1 MHGRGPGRAF
11 IVDGGNSWSCL
22 SAVRSLAEAGWT
34 VSVGSPN
41 AQGLSSS
48 SRFVTGRYDV
58 PTLDDGLKPF
68 LAAIRD
74 AVARSRA
81 DVVFGGGD
89 AEVFALSL
97 DRDAIAATVPYPA
110 ADVVRRAFDKY
121 ELGELAKQAGLDVP
135 NTYEPGDVIDIDG
148 PIVVKSRWHWD
159 PDLDQHSTRV
169 EASVERG
176 RANIQRRV
184 DEIRGLGATALLQ
197 ERLDGDH
204 LSFIAVRGRDGNILG
219 SLYQQIDRRWPVGAG
234 WTVRAHTLPMNPHLA
249 AGVEQLLQDI
259 EWTGLVELEFI
270 RPADGRVCL
279 IDFNGRFYGSME
291 LAQKAGINFPDLW
304 ASDAT
309 GREVCAAPPARV
321 GVHFQRFGGD
331 MRRANVERRGG
342 RWHDMLRHARLRADR
357 DPQRVPDRRPPP
369 AQHVPEASHLR
380 AALTR

>member
-1 MHGRGPGRAF
+1 MHGRGPGRAL
-11 IVDGGNSWSCL
+11 IVDGGNSWSSL

-34 VSVGSPN
+34 VSVGSPG

-58 PTLDDGLKPF
+58 PLLDDGLKPF
-68 LAAIRD
+68 LEATRD
-74 AVARSRA
+74 GVIRSRA

-89 AEVFALSL
+89 AEVIALSL
-97 DRDAIAATVPYPA
+97 DRDSIEAIVPYPP
-110 ADVVRRAFDKY
+110 VETVRRAFDKY
-121 ELGELAKQAGLDVP
+121 ELGELAQKAGLDVP
-135 NTYEPGDVIDIDG
+135 DTVEAPATIESDG

-184 DEIRGLGATALLQ
+184 DEIRALGATALLQ

-204 LSFIAVRGRDGNILG
+204 LSFIAARSHDGHILG
-219 SLYQQIDRRWPVGAG
+219 ALYQQIDRRWPVGAG

-249 AGVEQLLQDI
+249 VVVEQLLRDI

-270 RPADGRVCL
+270 RPADGRVCV

-309 GREVCAAPPARV
+309 GRQVCTAPPARV

-331 MRRANVERRGG
+331 MRRANAERRGG
-342 RWHDMLRHARLRADR
+342 LWHDMLETLAYAPTATHSVFRIDDLR
-357 DPQRVPDRRPPP
+357 PLSMYLKRVYS
-369 AQHVPEASHLR
+369 ELR
-380 AALTR
+380 